1 MSGVAPPQQPQ
12 RVSVKQVI
20 GWALA
25 FLVIIIL
32 IVLFFIYGRRVHPM
46 LGALPAEAWLTSLS

>member
-1 MSGVAPPQQPQ
+1 MTGGGPPPPPQ
-12 RVSVKQVI
+12 RVSVKQAI

-25 FLVIIIL
+25 FLVIIVL
-32 IVLFFIYGRRVHPM
+32 IVLFFIYGRQVHPM